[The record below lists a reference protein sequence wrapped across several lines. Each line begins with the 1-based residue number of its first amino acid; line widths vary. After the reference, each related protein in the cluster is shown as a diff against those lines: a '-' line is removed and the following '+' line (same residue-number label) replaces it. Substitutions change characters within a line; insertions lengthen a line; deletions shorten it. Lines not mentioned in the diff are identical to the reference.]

1 MFDVVGVTERVE
13 DFLAALAARTGWRE
27 SLAGSSEEELKAAR
41 NALSYDGD
49 HHRWRWEHLSAEDAT
64 VIHNNTRCDAALY
77 AAAVELAG
85 PPSGLAAA
93 DGALAAAALSP
104 RDAARAAVIEA
115 LREQQRVSAAALALS
130 AAGGAGAGAQAR
142 CGLLAF
148 FHVAKTGGAYVRAL
162 MQASSAGGDWEV
174 RATRMHG
181 CPPCRLCRC

>member
-27 SLAGSSEEELKAAR
+27 SLAGSSAEELKAAR

-85 PPSGLAAA
+85 PPSGLGA
-93 DGALAAAALSP
+93 DAALAAAAVSP
-104 RDAARAAVIEA
+104 RDARHQSRA
-115 LREQQRVSAAALALS
+115 LRALISVSLVVKVLEQTIKSVSEASRSRVASMKSVLS
-130 AAGGAGAGAQAR
+130 AFDTKR
-142 CGLLAF
+142 KFISRRL
-148 FHVAKTGGAYVRAL
+148 KPRS
-162 MQASSAGGDWEV
+162 AS
-174 RATRMHG
+174 
-181 CPPCRLCRC
+181 